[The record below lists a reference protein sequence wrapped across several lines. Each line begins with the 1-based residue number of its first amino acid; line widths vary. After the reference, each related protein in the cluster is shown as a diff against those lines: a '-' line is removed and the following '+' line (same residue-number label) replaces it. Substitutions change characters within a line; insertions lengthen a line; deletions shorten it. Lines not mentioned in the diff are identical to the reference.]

1 MRDLAVLVSDHKFAR
16 IFRALFLFLQSRT
29 PRGEALCR
37 GTVRTIVEPQSGE
50 HDDGHD
56 TKYADTFQEVAPR
69 HIADEE
75 DGENRDHKQQCRR
88 EILRRDHGKRDKSG
102 EKNRKS
108 DFSGASIGLLGVG
121 HEGRGIKN
129 DAEFVEFGGL
139 NAQTENR
146 NPARTVVDVLSDE
159 VGGKKQNK
167 RSESTEQSQMID
179 VAKMNELHHKSS
191 ECSQR

>member
-1 MRDLAVLVSDHKFAR
+1 MRRMVKTETTSSSAVERFCGA
-16 IFRALFLFLQSRT
+16 IMA
-29 PRGEALCR
+29 
-37 GTVRTIVEPQSGE
+37 
-50 HDDGHD
+50 
-56 TKYADTFQEVAPR
+56 
-69 HIADEE
+69 
-75 DGENRDHKQQCRR
+75 N
-88 EILRRDHGKRDKSG
+88 EIKVG